1 PMQQLLGMTSELLTI
16 FGRFEFAFPLLPV
29 LLSGLAFALAWLMAT
44 VRSDRAGSLCQAAAA
59 QPIAV
64 FLFQPGSVAA
74 TASALTTVANDNNSR
89 QARASLDIGD
99 DDLDEVAGSGE
110 EELRLRQRRQRIR
123 RRLAGYSVDLLDSS
137 SEGEL
142 DAEWLDRVED
152 VLLEYATVT
161 EASSSAE
168 LATRRL
174 KYFNCLVSQADNGV
188 QSGTAGSA
196 SPSQSNESS
205 LLSSTATTTEALV
218 TVDVSEVTSGNDM
231 DAAVSPELPSETA
244 TLQLR
249 LKYFDDRQEIV
260 EACARESIDSF
271 LRRQFSS
278 ELSLNRRVRLICQG
292 RELLPDA
299 GRTLSSYSI
308 TNGATIHCLI
318 TPAALQSQSNF
329 NEDSTN
335 GNATIAT
342 DSNTEESDFGS
353 WLFPLA
359 CLGVVAL
366 SWCVRLC
373 YRPCFNGLSTMAL
386 GCASLVLC
394 AVAIATLFPDGL
406 DGDELD
412 IFDEDRQLLGDEA
425 GEASEEVFGYSG
437 DVVDAVRRRI
447 VVHRINLAESWA
459 ARED

>member
-1 PMQQLLGMTSELLTI
+1 MQQLLGMTSELLTI
-16 FGRFEFAFPLLPV
+16 FGRSEFAFPLLPV

-205 LLSSTATTTEALV
+205 LLSSTATTTEAL
-218 TVDVSEVTSGNDM
+218 
-231 DAAVSPELPSETA
+231 
-244 TLQLR
+244 LR

-271 LRRQFSS
+271 LRRHFSS

-342 DSNTEESDFGS
+342 DSNTEESDIGS

-447 VVHRINLAESWA
+447 VVHRINLAESWRLERIRE
-459 ARED
+459 ARYKPAPPTFNSDGTPVKA